1 MDRRRGPEIRLEVLM
16 TAQVYSDAPAAAPS
30 TQKLSLFALTMMVVG
45 GMVGAGIFSL
55 PRTFAGATG
64 PIGAVI
70 AWLIA
75 GTGMYMLARVF
86 QSLAARKPDLDAGV
100 FAYAKAGFGDYPGFL
115 SAFGYWIGSCIGNVS
130 YWVLIKS
137 TLGAFFPIFGEGNT
151 VVAIVVASIGI
162 WLFHFMILRGTQ
174 QAAFIN
180 SIVTVAKIV
189 PILVFILILFV
200 AFRLD
205 LFNFNLYGGDLSG
218 SVFEQ
223 VRATMLV
230 TVFVFLGIE
239 GASVYSRFARERA
252 DVGRATI
259 FGFIIV
265 TSLMV
270 LVTLLPYAVLQRAEI
285 AGMRQPSMAQVLEA
299 VVGQWGAVFVSLGL
313 LVSVLGAYLAWSL
326 ICAEVLFVAAKTRDM
341 PLLFARENANR
352 VPSAALWATNIVV
365 QVIVITT
372 YWSRDAFALML
383 NLTSAMNLIPFLLV
397 AAYGLQLANRGETY
411 EARPGERR
419 RDLIIATLATIYTAF
434 LLYAGGAKFILLAA
448 VLYAP
453 GTLLYLWARRE
464 QGKPVFTGVWDWLIF
479 IVAVIGA
486 VVGLYALA
494 TGAITI

>member
-1 MDRRRGPEIRLEVLM
+1 MAPE
-16 TAQVYSDAPAAAPS
+16 Q
-30 TQKLSLFALTMMVVG
+30 TQKLSLFALTTMVVG

-55 PRTFAGATG
+55 PRTFANATG
-64 PIGAVI
+64 PLGAVI

-86 QSLAARKPDLDAGV
+86 QALAERKPDLDAGV

-137 TLGAFFPIFGEGNT
+137 TLGAFFPVFGDGNT
-151 VVAIVVASIGI
+151 VVAILVASAGI

-174 QAAFIN
+174 QAAAIN

-189 PILVFILILFV
+189 PILVFIVLLFF
-200 AFRLD
+200 AFKLD
-205 LFNFNLYGGDLSG
+205 LFKANLYGGDLTG

-259 FGFIIV
+259 LGFIIV

-270 LVTLLPYAVLQRAEI
+270 LVTLLPYAALQRAEI

-299 VVGQWGAVFVSLGL
+299 VVGHWGAIFVSIGL

-326 ICAEVLFVAAKTRDM
+326 ICAEVLFTAAKTGDM
-341 PLLFARENANR
+341 PSVFARENANR

-365 QVIVITT
+365 QLIVITT
-372 YWSRDAFALML
+372 YWSRDAFSLML
-383 NLTSAMNLIPFLLV
+383 NLTSAMSLIPFLFV
-397 AAYGLQLANRGETY
+397 AAYGLKLTGRGETY
-411 EARPGERR
+411 DVRPQERR
-419 RDLIIATLATIYTAF
+419 RDLFIAGIATAYTIF
-434 LLYAGGAKFILLAA
+434 LLYAGGLKFILLSAI
-448 VLYAP
+448 LYAP
-453 GTLLYLWARRE
+453 GTALYLWARLE
-464 QGKPVFTGVWDWLIF
+464 QGKPVFTRGWDWAVF
-479 IVAVIGA
+479 ILAVIGA
-486 VVGLYALA
+486 VIGIYWLA
-494 TGAITI
+494 TGYITI

>member
-1 MDRRRGPEIRLEVLM
+1 MA
-16 TAQVYSDAPAAAPS
+16 TQAYSDAPVAAAPS

-64 PIGAVI
+64 PIGALI

-86 QSLAARKPDLDAGV
+86 QSLAERKPDLDAGV

-137 TLGAFFPIFGEGNT
+137 TLGAFFPVFGEGNT

-162 WLFHFMILRGTQ
+162 WLFHVMILRGTQ

-180 SIVTVAKIV
+180 SIVTVAKVV
-189 PILVFILILFV
+189 PILVFILILFF

-205 LFNFNLYGGDLSG
+205 LFSFNLYGGDLTG
-218 SVFEQ
+218 SVLEQ

-239 GASVYSRFARERA
+239 GASVYSRFARERS

-259 FGFIIV
+259 MGFVMV
-265 TSLMV
+265 TALMV
-270 LVTLLPYAVLQRAEI
+270 LVTILPYAVLQRAEI
-285 AGMRQPSMAQVLEA
+285 AGMRQPSMAAVLEA
-299 VVGQWGAVFVSLGL
+299 VVGHWGAVFVSIGL

-326 ICAEVLFVAAKTRDM
+326 ICAEVMFAAARTKDM
-341 PLLFARENANR
+341 PAVFARENANK

-365 QVIVITT
+365 QIIVITT

-397 AAYGLQLANRGETY
+397 ATYGVKLARRGETY
-411 EARPGERR
+411 ELRPGERR
-419 RDLIIATLATIYTAF
+419 RDLIIAAIAMIYTAF
-434 LLYAGGAKFILLAA
+434 LLWAGGLKFILLGA

-453 GTLLYLWARRE
+453 GTALYFWARRE
-464 QGKPVFTGVWDWLIF
+464 QGKPVFAGLWEWLIF

-486 VVGLYALA
+486 VIGVYALV
-494 TGAITI
+494 TGYITI

>member
-1 MDRRRGPEIRLEVLM
+1 M
-16 TAQVYSDAPAAAPS
+16 TTQAHGGEATAAAPS
-30 TQKLSLFALTMMVVG
+30 TQRLTLFALTMMVVG

-64 PIGAVI
+64 PIGAII

-86 QSLAARKPDLDAGV
+86 QSLAERKPDLDAGV

-137 TLGAFFPIFGEGNT
+137 TLGAFFPVFGDGNT
-151 VVAIVVASIGI
+151 VVAILVASLGI

-174 QAAFIN
+174 QAAVIN
-180 SIVTVAKIV
+180 SIVTVAKVV
-189 PILVFILILFV
+189 PILVFIVILIF
-200 AFRLD
+200 AFKLD
-205 LFNFNLYGGDLSG
+205 LFRFNLYGGDLTDG
-218 SVFEQ
+218 IFEQ

-239 GASVYSRFARERA
+239 GASVYSRFAKERA

-259 FGFIIV
+259 MGFIVV

-270 LVTLLPYAVLQRAEI
+270 LVTLLPYAVLQRADI

-299 VVGQWGAVFVSLGL
+299 VVGPWGAVFVSVGL

-326 ICAEVLFVAAKTRDM
+326 IAAEVLFTAAKTKDM
-341 PLLFARENANR
+341 PSVFARENANK
-352 VPSAALWATNIVV
+352 VPSTALWATNLVV
-365 QVIVITT
+365 QAIVITT

-383 NLTSAMNLIPFLLV
+383 NLTSAMALIPFLFV
-397 AAYGLQLANRGETY
+397 AAYGLQLARRGETY
-411 EARPGERR
+411 DVRPGERR
-419 RDLIIATLATIYTAF
+419 RDLVFAAVATAYTIF
-434 LLYAGGAKFILLAA
+434 LLYAGGLKFIVLSA

-453 GTLLYLWARRE
+453 GTALYLWARRE
-464 QGKPVFTGVWDWLIF
+464 QGKPVFTKTSDWVIFGLAAVGAAVGIYWLI
-479 IVAVIGA
+479 
-486 VVGLYALA
+486 
-494 TGAITI
+494 TGYITI